1 MTKKE
6 KFQKALEKWVNANK
20 ESKNCIVEKHYGDG
34 YCFQESV
41 NPFDIYSPICYR
53 YKPDWLY
60 SNYKVL
66 IGSYCD
72 NGNVLILV
80 LQNSDH
86 SILIS
91 PIPIEMYA
99 DNIKVESIDC
109 IPEEMLDEMLAV
121 KDFEPIVTIK
131 VPDPTTKDK
140 IDPHGEYKKLVWKRR
155 LKDFGFVLSLIALG
169 VSLIALIVKL
179 C

>member
-1 MTKKE
+1 MTKEE
-6 KFQKALEKWVNANK
+6 KFQKALEKWVNAHK
-20 ESKNCIVEKHYGDG
+20 ESKNCIVHKNYVDGD
-34 YCFQESV
+34 CIQELV
-41 NPFDIYSPICYR
+41 TPFDIYSSLCYR

-66 IGSYCD
+66 IGSHCD
-72 NGNVLILV
+72 NDDVLILV

-86 SILIS
+86 FVLIS
-91 PIPIEMYA
+91 PTPIEMYA

-131 VPDPTTKDK
+131 VPDPTIKDK
-140 IDPHGEYKKLVWKRR
+140 INPHSEYIKLVWKRI